1 MTRQAHHR
9 TVPTYRLY
17 RERTG
22 ESGDFWLHCETIPE
36 RTHLHNWEIAVHR
49 HDAFFQIFSL
59 TAGKGELLGT
69 EKARSFAAPCA
80 LFIPPRAAHGFRF
93 SREVD
98 GLVVTALSDR
108 LNSVAAS
115 DLAIAAYA
123 EETRITPLAPD
134 HPDAALAVESIR
146 RIHAEIAGH
155 APGRSL
161 LLDAMM
167 TQAIV
172 SLARLGAEADHLASE
187 IATRD
192 RERIEHLE
200 TLIGAHFREHQPV
213 GFYAEKI
220 GVSSAHLN
228 RLARA
233 LTGASV
239 QELIAR
245 RVMEAARRDLVFTP
259 TPIQAIAF
267 SLGFQDPAYFHRFFR
282 KIAGVAPGAFR
293 QAERKRLQAESGDA
307 PGVKEERAVARPVPR
322 IRTF

>member
-1 MTRQAHHR
+1 MARQINHR

-59 TAGKGELLGT
+59 TAGEGELLGA
-69 EKARSFAAPCA
+69 EKTRHFAAPCA
-80 LFIPPRAAHGFRF
+80 LFIPSRAAHGFRF
-93 SREVD
+93 SRDVD
-98 GLVVTALSDR
+98 GLVVTALADR
-108 LNSVAAS
+108 LASVAAS
-115 DLAIAAYA
+115 DLAIAAYS
-123 EETRITPLAPD
+123 EETRITPFAPD
-134 HPDAALAVESIR
+134 DADAALAVESIR

-161 LLDAMM
+161 LLEAMM
-167 TQAIV
+167 TQTIV
-172 SLARLGAEADHLASE
+172 SLARAGAEMDHIGSG

-192 RERIEHLE
+192 RERVEHLE
-200 TLIGAHFREHQPV
+200 TLIGSHFREHRPV
-213 GFYAEKI
+213 GFYAERI

-228 RLARA
+228 RLART

-245 RVMEAARRDLVFTP
+245 RMMEAARRDLVFTP

-293 QAERKRLQAESGDA
+293 QAERRRLQTD
-307 PGVKEERAVARPVPR
+307 PGEGKKEGAVARPIPK